1 MKGLVSQRHTCRKTC
16 TCKTKVCSQMPGGA
30 VFEVAPPLGDGR
42 DGCRGQS
49 TVQTVSVSVGTAS
62 CLLSECRAGSLTF
75 YLERDSQEAAE
86 PALRAQAQRTRS
98 RQLAL
103 VQSGSCQLLHVYSH
117 VCVAMC
123 TCMCTA
129 YVPCCVHISVC
140 THMSVPCTCGC
151 THVPNSATWPRAHF
165 CVSNGSRHRLSSV
178 THFKN
183 VLEMDSDSR

>member
-117 VCVAMC
+117 VCCHVYM
-123 TCMCTA
+123 
-129 YVPCCVHISVC
+129 YVHSICATLCAHICVHAHECAMYMWVHTCAQLCNLATC
-140 THMSVPCTCGC
+140 T
-151 THVPNSATWPRAHF
+151 
-165 CVSNGSRHRLSSV
+165 L
-178 THFKN
+178 
-183 VLEMDSDSR
+183 L